1 MDALFSPTTVA
12 GVEVR
17 NRVVFPPMTTRLG
30 DAEGSVTDALVA
42 YYEAR
47 ARGGAGLITVEM
59 GSPEKVGRHRFG
71 ELGVY
76 DDKFLPGLER
86 LVGVLHDAGARVSVQ
101 LGHGGS
107 RAPKA
112 VSGQT
117 PIAPSPV
124 LTSVYEREA
133 STVMPLEMTKARIE
147 QTTQAF
153 VEAARRMQKAG
164 FDFVELHGAHGYL
177 ISQFLTP
184 FENRRTDEYG
194 GTLENRARF
203 GLDIL
208 RRIKHE
214 AQGLPVIFRLGVED
228 FFPGGFTF
236 AEALQ
241 VAQWAARA
249 GADALSI
256 TAGHYRSLP
265 SAARMIPPMAYP
277 EGTFVDFGARVK
289 EKVGI
294 PVIGVGRLGNIAV
307 ANAAVEGGKVDMIVL
322 GRTLI
327 ADPDWV
333 NNVRSGAAVRRCI
346 SCNHCVNN
354 MRSGAKISCL
364 VNPITGFEL
373 DFADPKP
380 PNGENICVVGAG
392 PAGLSYA
399 SLVADQ
405 NRVTVIE
412 RAPVSGGAFRYT
424 GKAPQFEEV
433 EAVEEVFRTH
443 ITELERACREKGV
456 GFRHGVDVTKEPR
469 VLAPY
474 DRLVFATGAP
484 YRYGLGRF
492 VPALLNSGLGRSA
505 LAKKLF
511 AVPRMRK
518 LLYYRLRKGSGHD
531 MRRLAQPHQK
541 VTVIGDAK
549 RAGKTRE
556 ALDDAFRAALLA
568 DGDSK
573 GQRGQGTGL
582 KKGGRVVDRQARTEK
597 PQQPSQEATL

>member
-1 MDALFSPTTVA
+1 MEALFSPVIVG

-17 NRVVFPPMTTRLG
+17 NRFVMPPMTTRLA
-30 DAEGSVTDALVA
+30 DPEGYVTDALIA

-47 ARGGAGLITVEM
+47 ALGGAGLITVEM

-112 VSGQT
+112 VSGET

-133 STVMPLEMTKARIE
+133 STVIPLEMTKARIE

-177 ISQFLTP
+177 ISQFLSP
-184 FENRRTDEYG
+184 SENRRTDEYG
-194 GTLENRARF
+194 GSLENRARF

-214 AQGLPVIFRLGVED
+214 VQGLPVIFRLGVED

-241 VAQWAARA
+241 VAQWAAQV

-277 EGTFVDFGARVK
+277 EGTFLEFSSEVK
-289 EKVGI
+289 ERVGV
-294 PVIGVGRLGNIAV
+294 PVIGVGRLGNPEV
-307 ANAAVEGGKVDMIVL
+307 AKAAIEEGKADMVAL

-327 ADPDWV
+327 ADP
-333 NNVRSGAAVRRCI
+333 
-346 SCNHCVNN
+346 
-354 MRSGAKISCL
+354 
-364 VNPITGFEL
+364 
-373 DFADPKP
+373 
-380 PNGENICVVGAG
+380 
-392 PAGLSYA
+392 
-399 SLVADQ
+399 
-405 NRVTVIE
+405 NRI
-412 RAPVSGGAFRYT
+412 
-424 GKAPQFEEV
+424 
-433 EAVEEVFRTH
+433 
-443 ITELERACREKGV
+443 
-456 GFRHGVDVTKEPR
+456 
-469 VLAPY
+469 
-474 DRLVFATGAP
+474 
-484 YRYGLGRF
+484 
-492 VPALLNSGLGRSA
+492 N
-505 LAKKLF
+505 
-511 AVPRMRK
+511 
-518 LLYYRLRKGSGHD
+518 
-531 MRRLAQPHQK
+531 K
-541 VTVIGDAK
+541 V
-549 RAGKTRE
+549 
-556 ALDDAFRAALLA
+556 
-568 DGDSK
+568 
-573 GQRGQGTGL
+573 
-582 KKGGRVVDRQARTEK
+582 
-597 PQQPSQEATL
+597 